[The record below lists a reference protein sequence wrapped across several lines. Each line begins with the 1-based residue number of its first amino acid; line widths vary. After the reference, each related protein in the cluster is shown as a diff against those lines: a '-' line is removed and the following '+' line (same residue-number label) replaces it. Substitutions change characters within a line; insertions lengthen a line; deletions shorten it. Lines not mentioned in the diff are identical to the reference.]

1 MLAPRINPG
10 EGANMF
16 HRRFRMAITLVG
28 VLAAV
33 SAGERT
39 LVNDQTP
46 RQALIEMLSGGE
58 APFKKHLTVEMQ
70 GKFKN
75 LMKASLD
82 NAPGPLQILL
92 GVNSSANKFQA
103 FDIGPTLFAF
113 YDPQEHQRYEIAIDG
128 EDQRGD
134 QDTLELSLHL
144 VRNAVEKDVPGSL
157 RFVVNMKRQ
166 EGIWRLNSL
175 TMNAT
180 LPLGDPRI
188 LDKDKSWWTPMIT
201 AAMGPPADVTADT
214 PVVMDERPKM
224 TPLRAVRM
232 IGMAETIYAQKH
244 PGLGYTCAL
253 SDLVN
258 VGRGMDEDGM
268 YTFMGADIADGIYN
282 GYRFTLSG
290 CERRPARMFRVTAEP
305 VTGRGKA
312 YCADSS
318 SNPRASD
325 DGRGVT
331 CLISGKIARK

>member
-1 MLAPRINPG
+1 
-10 EGANMF
+10 MF
-16 HRRFRMAITLVG
+16 HRFRLAISLVG
-28 VLAAV
+28 VLAGV

-39 LVNDQTP
+39 VMNDQSP

-70 GKFKN
+70 GKLQN
-75 LMKASLD
+75 MMKASLD
-82 NAPGPLQILL
+82 NAPSPLQVLL

-103 FDIGPTLFAF
+103 FDIGSILFAF
-113 YDPQEHQRYEIAIDG
+113 YNPQEHQRYEIAIDG
-128 EDQRGD
+128 EDRRGD
-134 QDTLELSLHL
+134 QDTMELSLHL
-144 VRNAVEKDVPGSL
+144 VRNAVEKEVPGSL

-166 EGIWRLNSL
+166 EGTWRLNSL

-180 LPLGDPRI
+180 LPIGDPRI
-188 LDKDKSWWTPMIT
+188 LDKDKSWWIPIIT
-201 AAMGPPADVTADT
+201 AAMGPTDDVTTDT
-214 PVVMDERPKM
+214 PVVIDERPKM

-282 GYRFTLSG
+282 GYRFSLSG
-290 CERRPARMFRVTAEP
+290 CEHKPARMFRVTAEP
-305 VTGRGKA
+305 LTGRGKA

>member
-1 MLAPRINPG
+1 
-10 EGANMF
+10 MF
-16 HRRFRMAITLVG
+16 HRRFRLAISLVG
-28 VLAAV
+28 ILAGV

-39 LVNDQTP
+39 VVNDQSP

-58 APFKKHLTVEMQ
+58 APFKKHLTLEMQ
-70 GKFKN
+70 GKLQN
-75 LMKASLD
+75 MMKASLD
-82 NAPGPLQILL
+82 NAPSPLQVLL

-103 FDIGPTLFAF
+103 FDLGPILFAF
-113 YDPQEHQRYEIAIDG
+113 YNPQEHQRYEIAIDG
-128 EDQRGD
+128 EDRRGD
-134 QDTLELSLHL
+134 QDIMELSLHL
-144 VRNAVEKDVPGSL
+144 VRNAVEKEVPGSL

-180 LPLGDPRI
+180 LPIGDPRI
-188 LDKDKSWWTPMIT
+188 LEKSWWTPMIT
-201 AAMGPPADVTADT
+201 AAMGPTDDVTPDT

-282 GYRFTLSG
+282 GYRFALSG
-290 CERRPARMFRVTAEP
+290 CEHKPARMFRVTAEP
-305 VTGRGKA
+305 LTGRGKA

-318 SNPRASD
+318 SNPRASE

>member
-1 MLAPRINPG
+1 
-10 EGANMF
+10 MF
-16 HRRFRMAITLVG
+16 HRRFRLAISLVG
-28 VLAAV
+28 ILAGV

-39 LVNDQTP
+39 MLNEQSP
-46 RQALIEMLSGGE
+46 RQALIEMLTGGE

-70 GKFKN
+70 GKLQN

-82 NAPGPLQILL
+82 NAQSPLQVLL
-92 GVNSSANKFQA
+92 GVNSSTTKFQA
-103 FDIGPTLFAF
+103 FDIGPILFAF
-113 YDPQEHQRYEIAIDG
+113 SNLQEHQRYEIKIDG
-128 EDQRGD
+128 EDRRGD
-134 QDTLELSLHL
+134 QDIMELSLHL
-144 VRNAVEKDVPGSL
+144 MRNAQEKEVPGSL

-166 EGIWRLNSL
+166 ENVWRLNAL

-188 LDKDKSWWTPMIT
+188 LEKSWWTPMIA
-201 AAMGPPADVTADT
+201 AAMGPTDDGTVDT

-282 GYRFTLSG
+282 GYRFALSG
-290 CERRPARMFRVTAEP
+290 CERKPARMFRVTAEP
-305 VTGRGKA
+305 LTGRGKA

-318 SNPRASD
+318 SIPRASD

-331 CLISGKIARK
+331 CLISGKIAHK

>member
-1 MLAPRINPG
+1 
-10 EGANMF
+10 MF
-16 HRRFRMAITLVG
+16 HRRFRLAITLVG
-28 VLAAV
+28 VLAGV

-39 LVNDQTP
+39 ITSEQSP

-70 GKFKN
+70 GKLQN

-82 NAPGPLQILL
+82 NAPGPLQVLL
-92 GVNSSANKFQA
+92 GVNSSSSSGNKFQS
-103 FDIGPTLFAF
+103 FDIGPILFAF
-113 YDPQEHQRYEIAIDG
+113 YNPQEHQRYEIAVDG
-128 EDQRGD
+128 EDRRGD
-134 QDTLELSLHL
+134 QDIMELSLHL
-144 VRNAVEKDVPGSL
+144 VRNAVEKEVPGSL

-166 EGIWRLNSL
+166 EGIWRLNAL

-180 LPLGDPRI
+180 LPIGDPRI
-188 LDKDKSWWTPMIT
+188 LEKSWWTPMIT
-201 AAMGPPADVTADT
+201 AAMGSSDDVTPDT
-214 PVVMDERPKM
+214 PVVMEERPKM

-232 IGMAETIYAQKH
+232 IGMAETIYVQKH

-258 VGRGMDEDGM
+258 IGRGMDEDGM
-268 YTFMGADIADGIYN
+268 YKFMDAGIADGVYN

-290 CERRPARMFRVTAEP
+290 CERKPARMFRVTAEP
-305 VTGRGKA
+305 MTGRGKA
-312 YCADSS
+312 YCSDSS